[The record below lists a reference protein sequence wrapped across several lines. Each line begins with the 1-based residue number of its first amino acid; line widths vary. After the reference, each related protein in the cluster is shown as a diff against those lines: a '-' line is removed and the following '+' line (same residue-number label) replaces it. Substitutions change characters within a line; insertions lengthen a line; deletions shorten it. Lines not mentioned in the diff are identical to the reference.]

1 MKMEKR
7 IRALL
12 REKANEDGM
21 TIPEISRAMGL
32 YPPPGTISAAL
43 KTAMVDAYID
53 RYKRPEGG
61 GQFSAVWCV
70 VVPPEHCP
78 KPDEN
83 AKQTKVAA

>member
-12 REKANEDGM
+12 RDAANEDGL
-21 TIPEISRAMGL
+21 TIPEIALAMGL
-32 YPPPGTISAAL
+32 HPVPGTISAAL

-70 VVPPEHCP
+70 VVPPEDFP
-78 KPDEN
+78 KPDKS
-83 AKQTKVAA
+83 AKQAKVAA

>member
-21 TIPEISRAMGL
+21 TIPEIALAMGL
-32 YPPPGTISAAL
+32 YPVPRSISEAL
-43 KTAMVDAYID
+43 KTGMPDAYID

-61 GQFSAVWCV
+61 GQLSAVWCV
-70 VVPPEHCP
+70 VVPPENCP
-78 KPDEN
+78 KPDKC
-83 AKQTKVAA
+83 AKQARAAA